1 VADSKFSHGS
11 VHLKTPMEAYSS
23 AAYRSFKTF
32 IGELTAVAA
41 GVYVGIQEV
50 LPLVEGVG
58 SKDPWKEVA
67 RKHGVIV
74 NALKS
79 EQVVLSSVRLNLVSL
94 YSGFDLFMADIRSG
108 FHGLQGREWLQH
120 DGDSPFDA
128 LSRNTA
134 STPCVHLA
142 HLGANRIALM
152 DHYRLVRNAIAHPRP
167 EALTASKRFFEAN
180 AELLGKVRSE
190 YAMQSAPNEI
200 NRLTFHDIKLLARVA
215 LDLTKAIDSDLDPGD
230 KRLSQLLATKAVD
243 RTKST
248 GRKHNALVGWLR
260 TEHGVTADRA
270 ERIIKLYTIHELV
283 G

>member
-1 VADSKFSHGS
+1 
-11 VHLKTPMEAYSS
+11 MEAYSS

-74 NALKS
+74 DALKS

-128 LSRNTA
+128 LPQDERGALLSLR
-134 STPCVHLA
+134 ST
-142 HLGANRIALM
+142 
-152 DHYRLVRNAIAHPRP
+152 
-167 EALTASKRFFEAN
+167 
-180 AELLGKVRSE
+180 
-190 YAMQSAPNEI
+190 
-200 NRLTFHDIKLLARVA
+200 
-215 LDLTKAIDSDLDPGD
+215 
-230 KRLSQLLATKAVD
+230 D
-243 RTKST
+243 RAFVQHHE
-248 GRKHNALVGWLR
+248 RDA
-260 TEHGVTADRA
+260 VTAQP
-270 ERIIKLYTIHELV
+270 
-283 G
+283 